1 MPANDLDALAAGLF
15 KTFARF
21 EYALK
26 AAEFHKGEGAAEAN
40 WRTFAE
46 SVAASFE
53 EPASEEFAQAIA
65 YMLANPPKKQIVE
78 GGVLGWSASAP
89 QTDLQSDRVLIYVR
103 RVRNNLFHGGKFNGR
118 WFEPQRSAV
127 LLQHSLTILSACLAA
142 SPAVSEAY
150 HNEP

>member
-1 MPANDLDALAAGLF
+1 MPGNDLDALAAELF

-26 AAEFHKGEGAAEAN
+26 AAEFHRGEGAAEAN
-40 WRTFAE
+40 WRSFAE
-46 SVAASFE
+46 SVAGIFE
-53 EPASEEFAQAIA
+53 QPANEELAQAVA
-65 YMLANPPKKQIVE
+65 YMLAHPPKKQVVA
-78 GGVLGWSASAP
+78 GGVLGWSFSEP

-118 WFEPQRSAV
+118 FFEPQRSAA
-127 LLQHSLTILSACLAA
+127 LLQHSLTILNTCLAA
-142 SPAVSEAY
+142 CPAVSEAY